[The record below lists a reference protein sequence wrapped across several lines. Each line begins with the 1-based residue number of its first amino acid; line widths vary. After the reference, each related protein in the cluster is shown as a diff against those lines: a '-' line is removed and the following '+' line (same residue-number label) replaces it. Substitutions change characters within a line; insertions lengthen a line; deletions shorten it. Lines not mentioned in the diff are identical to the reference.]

1 MKIGGCLSQNLA
13 IAISLFNSPLIFLAL
28 TYLPPPRRLRSLS
41 VIVSF
46 HLLALTPTNIIV
58 SFLFLSLSLSLSLSH
73 FLRFFLLFCPCLL
86 LILFSLQIQTKLKH
100 VRFPFLV
107 SKYQD
112 RNMFKLQSYS
122 LFSLLLYIIY
132 NLFC

>member
-28 TYLPPPRRLRSLS
+28 SPTTTATSIEEFECNRLISFTCSNPNQYYCLFPFPFPFSLPSLLPSFLSLPPP
-41 VIVSF
+41 
-46 HLLALTPTNIIV
+46 HP
-58 SFLFLSLSLSLSLSH
+58 
-73 FLRFFLLFCPCLL
+73 FLLTNT
-86 LILFSLQIQTKLKH
+86 TKLKH

-122 LFSLLLYIIY
+122 LFLLLLYIIY